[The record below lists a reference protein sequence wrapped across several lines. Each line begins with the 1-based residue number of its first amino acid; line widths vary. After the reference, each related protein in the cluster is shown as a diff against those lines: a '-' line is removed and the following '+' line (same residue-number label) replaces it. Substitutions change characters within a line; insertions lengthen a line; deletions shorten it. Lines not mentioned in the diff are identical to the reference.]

1 MANGDCYA
9 TPSRSYFER
18 EGGWAAIL
26 ASEEFGVESRI
37 MIDNPRQ
44 LTELLSKLE
53 AALPLPAVITPALAA
68 TLRKQSP
75 DVVLPRDCR
84 VTSVFNF
91 GDEGGI
97 MCALAVAGGAEDRNV
112 YLSSITHL
120 DFDRRLPL
128 ARDIAA
134 YQKHR
139 VKKLRKQGSA

>member
-53 AALPLPAVITPALAA
+53 AALPLPAVITPELAA
-68 TLRKQSP
+68 TLRKRSP
-75 DVVLPRDCR
+75 DVVLPRDCQ
-84 VTSVFNF
+84 VTSVLDI

-97 MCALAVAGGAEDRNV
+97 VCALAVVGGAEDRNV
-112 YLSSITHL
+112 YLTSITHL

-128 ARDIAA
+128 AREIAA

-139 VKKLRKQGSA
+139 VKKLKQRRY